1 MADNPIDMAK
11 KLFDTLSAAAG
22 GTINVIKDAATEYTK
37 LATTIAGSGD
47 IADKIGV
54 GKLIYLQEQL
64 QETFTNM
71 VKPAMYF
78 ENRLKSLN
86 KNFGITSKAA
96 NVLNASLIDQA
107 QKIGMSNEQV
117 IRYASNLKKL
127 YPTLKQNE
135 AANNAN
141 YKGLYKG
148 LQQVQHVLTQNLQ
161 LTDEQANAYSLYAQQ
176 NGQNAAEALRV
187 AKLVTETAIGPLTDI
202 GEDTTGT
209 FKMITEEIANAGS
222 VIQLQ
227 YGKIPGRL
235 EAAVLKAKKFGFTLQ
250 QVTSIGDKML
260 DIESSTSDELEYQLL
275 SGRRLVNQQG
285 ESLTQKFREA
295 ALTGNAVK
303 QGETLNQIIEQ
314 EGDTLTKNLFA
325 RKQMAKLLGI
335 QEQELAAALQKKK
348 ILQEAEALNITVDID
363 DQGSLEAAA
372 QQLVE
377 SGEMTKEEFE
387 QFQKDT
393 DTRTTEDILKQQLDI
408 QKEAL
413 MIDYLTNKN
422 ISDEVRTAVLASQ
435 KQITGIDLNTSGMD
449 KIASAFLLQQAGRS
463 ALGAAQGFTQGQAK
477 DSGDVV
483 SMPGSIRTLTSEY
496 GEIFNLDRRDA
507 VLAGPAGALLSGM
520 GAGNS
525 KDVVSAIQN
534 LGRIIVTAILSR
546 PEEGVN
552 V

>member
-1 MADNPIDMAK
+1 MADDPLDMAK
-11 KLFDTLSAAAG
+11 QLFDTLAKAG
-22 GTINVIKDAATEYTK
+22 KGTINVIKDAAEAYTD
-37 LATTIAGSGD
+37 LATTITSQGE
-47 IADKIGV
+47 IAEKIGI

-64 QETFTNM
+64 QETYVNM
-71 VKPAMYF
+71 VKPALYF

-96 NVLNASLIDQA
+96 NILNASLAKQA
-107 QKIGMSNEQV
+107 NEYGISTEQV

-135 AANNAN
+135 AANNAS
-141 YKGLYKG
+141 YQG

-161 LTDEQANAYSLYAQQ
+161 LSDEQANAYSLYAQQ
-176 NGQNAAEALRV
+176 NGQNAAEALKV
-187 AKLVTETAIGPLTDI
+187 AKLVTKSATGIADI
-202 GEDTTGT
+202 SKDTTGT

-275 SGRRLVNQQG
+275 TGRRLVDQDQK
-285 ESLTQKFREA
+285 SLTQKFREA

-303 QGETLNQIIEQ
+303 QGEALNQIIEQ
-314 EGDTLTKNLFA
+314 EGDTLEKNLFA

-348 ILQEAEALNITVDID
+348 ILEKAESAGITVDID
-363 DQGSLEAAA
+363 DQGSLEEAA
-372 QQLVE
+372 QQLVKT
-377 SGEMTKEEFE
+377 GKMTKDEFE
-387 QFQKDT
+387 QFQKDI
-393 DTRTTEDILKQQLDI
+393 DTRTTEDILKQQLDV

-413 MIDYLTNKN
+413 MMTYLTNEN
-422 ISDEVRTAVLASQ
+422 ISDQVRQSVLKGAM
-435 KQITGIDLNTSGMD
+435 GIEGYDEAIRQGQDLSG
-449 KIASAFLLQQAGRS
+449 IAAAFMIQQAGRS
-463 ALGAAQGFTQGQAK
+463 ALSTAQGFSQGQAK
-477 DSGDVV
+477 DAGDVV
-483 SMPGSIRTLTSEY
+483 SMPGSVRTLTSEY

-520 GAGNS
+520 GSGNN
-525 KDVVSAIQN
+525 KDVVAAIQH
-534 LGRIIVTAILSR
+534 LERVIVTAMLTR
-546 PEEGVN
+546 PEEGIN
-552 V
+552 I